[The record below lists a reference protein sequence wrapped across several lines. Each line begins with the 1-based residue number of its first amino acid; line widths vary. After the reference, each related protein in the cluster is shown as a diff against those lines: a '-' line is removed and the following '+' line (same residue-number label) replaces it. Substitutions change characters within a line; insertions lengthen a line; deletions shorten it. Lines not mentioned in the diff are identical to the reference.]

1 MKFSNPPSRPGV
13 TRRWALLALAAGGAA
28 PLAGCGGGGVDVAG
42 LSSGGT
48 GSFSGGG
55 GSFTGGTV
63 GGLGS
68 IIVNGIRFDDTQA
81 VIERIDG
88 EPLTALQ
95 VGMVV
100 VIEAGE
106 VAQATDSGG
115 LPAATASAIRFGSEW
130 LGPVDA
136 VGDGE
141 ITLLGQ
147 TVEVSAA
154 TVFDGGGVVR
164 RWTEL
169 TSAHVIEVYGYLD
182 AATSRLRATRIELR
196 RDASYYKV
204 SGAVSSVD
212 APGRS
217 FGLGRAAIRPGR
229 GMGMPPGLAP
239 GQLVAVRLSTAGRSG
254 NVVTATRVVPR
265 QAASAGAPVPDGNV
279 ANLLGAVT
287 AVRSAIDFDL
297 EGVPVLAPGVAQLPL
312 VKVGA
317 LLSVRG
323 RMAGGRVRATE
334 VTPADPLP
342 QASGSYLFFG
352 SVGDLV
358 ADTGGSSFRLRGLDF
373 VTDAATVIRVPG
385 WVSGATPDVKVTAV
399 QVDGQWTAVSITRP

>member
-1 MKFSNPPSRPGV
+1 MSSSNPPSFPGV
-13 TRRWALLALAAGGAA
+13 TRRWALFALAAGGAA
-28 PLAGCGGGGVDVAG
+28 QLAGCGGGGVDVAG

-48 GSFSGGG
+48 

-88 EPLTALQ
+88 EPLIALQ

-100 VIEAGE
+100 AIEAGE
-106 VAQATDSGG
+106 VAQETDSGG
-115 LPAATASAIRFGSEW
+115 LPVATASAIRFGSEW

-136 VGDGE
+136 VGEGE

-147 TVEVSAA
+147 TVAVSAA
-154 TVFDGGGVVR
+154 TVFDGAGVVR

-169 TSAHVIEVYGYLD
+169 TSEHVIEVYGYLD
-182 AATSRLRATRIELR
+182 PATSRLRATRIELR
-196 RDASYYKV
+196 REASYYKV

-229 GMGMPPGLAP
+229 GMGMPPGLAR
-239 GQLVAVRLSTAGRSG
+239 GQLVSVRLSTAGRSG
-254 NVVTATRVVPR
+254 NVVTATRVEPR
-265 QAASAGAPVPDGNV
+265 KPASAGAAVPDGNV

-287 AVRSAIDFDL
+287 AVRSAMDFDV
-297 EGVPVLAPGVAQLPL
+297 EGVPVFAPGLALPAIE
-312 VKVGA
+312 VGT
-317 LLSVRG
+317 LLGVRG

-334 VTPADPLP
+334 VAPADPLP
-342 QASGSYLFFG
+342 QASGAYLFFG
-352 SVGDLV
+352 FVSDLV
-358 ADTGGSSFRLRGLDF
+358 VGAGGGSFRLRGLDF
-373 VTDAATVIRVPG
+373 VTDAATAIQVPG
-385 WVSGATPDVKVTAV
+385 WTSGATPAVKVTAV
-399 QVDGQWTAVSITRP
+399 QVDGQWTAVSVTQP